1 MFYFL
6 YGNSPMIEFETEKK
20 TEEILEKVLF
30 HKKNILHSTEKKLKN
45 ASKNRKKSDL
55 MF

>member
-20 TEEILEKVLF
+20 TEEILEKWKKTVEEVL
-30 HKKNILHSTEKKLKN
+30 H
-45 ASKNRKKSDL
+45 D
-55 MF
+55 

>member
-20 TEEILEKVLF
+20 TKEILEKSIHPKAKEAMKQLEKIF
-30 HKKNILHSTEKKLKN
+30 KGMGHSEY
-45 ASKNRKKSDL
+45 
-55 MF
+55 